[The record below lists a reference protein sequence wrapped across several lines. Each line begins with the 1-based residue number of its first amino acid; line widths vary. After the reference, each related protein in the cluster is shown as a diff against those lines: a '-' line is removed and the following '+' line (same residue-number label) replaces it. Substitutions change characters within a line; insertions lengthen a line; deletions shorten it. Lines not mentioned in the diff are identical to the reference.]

1 MKEQEHQKKA
11 FEFYYGMGEG
21 RSYRKVAEEFG
32 VSVGTVKMWGRSFGW
47 RRRIGERDAEVA
59 RAIADRSLKDGTERT
74 ARNRKIV
81 EMGLV
86 QVAKAIAEG
95 KVKATLSDLDRLIR
109 LEEFLKDEQKAEGT
123 KIILEWAESGKKGER
138 GGASGGDEIDQP
150 D

>member
-1 MKEQEHQKKA
+1 MIEQEHHKKA

-21 RSYRKVAEEFG
+21 RSYRKVAEEFA

-59 RAIADRSLKDGTERT
+59 RAMADRSLKDGAERT

-123 KIILEWAESGKKGER
+123 KIILEWADSGKKGDSE
-138 GGASGGDEIDQP
+138 GGEEDARATATD
-150 D
+150 